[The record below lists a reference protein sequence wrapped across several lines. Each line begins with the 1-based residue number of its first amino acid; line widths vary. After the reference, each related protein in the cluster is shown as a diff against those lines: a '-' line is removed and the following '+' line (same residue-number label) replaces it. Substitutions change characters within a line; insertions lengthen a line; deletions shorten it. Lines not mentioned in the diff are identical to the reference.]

1 MTNELGLDA
10 VARLVEF
17 AHHNRLFSVVSGIRL
32 RLQQYVVLQRAIV
45 IPDYNGARHVI
56 TGRQMIN
63 FQNDISFHN
72 RKTDLQPA
80 PPPVFCNKRKAW
92 ACRLIQADKVLANLR
107 MLNKQQPTLY
117 LTV

>member
-1 MTNELGLDA
+1 MNWVSMLLHALLNLHTITG
-10 VARLVEF
+10 F
-17 AHHNRLFSVVSGIRL
+17 FSVVSGIRL

-80 PPPVFCNKRKAW
+80 PLRFFATKEKRGPVDLFKR
-92 ACRLIQADKVLANLR
+92 
-107 MLNKQQPTLY
+107 
-117 LTV
+117 

>member
-1 MTNELGLDA
+1 MNWVSMLLHA
-10 VARLVEF
+10 LLN
-17 AHHNRLFSVVSGIRL
+17 NRLFSFVSGIRL
-32 RLQQYVVLQRAIV
+32 RLHRYVVLQRAIV

-80 PPPVFCNKRKAW
+80 PLRFFATKEKRGPVDLFK
-92 ACRLIQADKVLANLR
+92 LIRFWQ
-107 MLNKQQPTLY
+107 TCEC
-117 LTV
+117 

>member
-32 RLQQYVVLQRAIV
+32 RLQQYFVLQRAIV

-80 PPPVFCNKRKAW
+80 PLRFFATKEKRGPVDLFK
-92 ACRLIQADKVLANLR
+92 LIRFWQ
-107 MLNKQQPTLY
+107 TCEC
-117 LTV
+117 